1 MNFESCSLDGLIGHL
16 IGHLIGRLTWRKLGM
31 HLITCISWQF
41 FLTWV
46 KKRIFTLTSN
56 KCTIW
61 TLKSDFALFN
71 RCLLEKDKAV
81 SFYMLYSVIVAFLSR
96 LVAAGVVVILPKT
109 WSFGTKSNSWIVG
122 AAIVVITSQE
132 TNSCDCGIVFTIKGL
147 YIKPF
152 HVAPLLEWWISQERF
167 PLASANI
174 RCIVSVGWHKR
185 V

>member
-1 MNFESCSLDGLIGHL
+1 
-16 IGHLIGRLTWRKLGM
+16 M

-46 KKRIFTLTSN
+46 RKRIFTLTSN

-61 TLKSDFALFN
+61 ILKSDFALFN

-81 SFYMLYSVIVAFLSR
+81 CFYMLFSVIAAFVSR
-96 LVAAGVVVILPKT
+96 LVATGVVIMLPQT
-109 WSFGTKSNSWIVG
+109 WSIGTKSYSWIAR
-122 AAIVVITSQE
+122 AAVAFIICHE
-132 TNSCDCGIVFTIKGL
+132 TNSCDSIIQLSIRRL
-147 YIKPF
+147 YVKPF
-152 HVAPLLEWWISQERF
+152 HVAIPLKWWISQERF